1 MAFSKPIRWATFAAC
16 SVLGLAACSAVETWG
31 GASVGAAPD
40 VATGRRLFLSSCAG
54 CHGARG
60 DATGE
65 VADSLFPP
73 PRDLTRGEFRFRS
86 TASGTLPTRA
96 DLARTVELGLPGS
109 AMPAWRGLF
118 TDNEIASVVL
128 FVETL
133 SPRFAQEPRRAE
145 DVLLPADLSP
155 VAATPELI
163 TRGRDLYVKMGCGEC
178 HGAEGRGDGKA
189 ASTSRNSD
197 GTVSHVFDFTY
208 GTYKGGASPVD
219 VYRTFV
225 TGLDGAPMPAF
236 DQSLPE
242 ESDRW
247 ALVAYVRSLGRARG
261 LGFYFSERPTWNEPM
276 ADRPAAAHKGP
287 AEPQTPETPGSES
300 AAPRDDGW

>member
-1 MAFSKPIRWATFAAC
+1 MASSNHTRLVAVLGGC
-16 SVLGLAACSAVETWG
+16 LLGLAACSATAIWHSDQPS
-31 GASVGAAPD
+31 APPD
-40 VATGRRLFLSSCAG
+40 VATGRRLYLASCAG
-54 CHGARG
+54 CHGVRG

-65 VADSLFPP
+65 IAASVFPP
-73 PRDLTRGEFRFRS
+73 PRDFTRGEFRFRS

-96 DLARTVELGLPGS
+96 DLARTIDLGLPGS
-109 AMPAWRGLF
+109 AMPSWRGLLS
-118 TDNEIASVVL
+118 DNEIASIVL

-133 SPRFAQEPRRAE
+133 SPRFAQEQRQPE
-145 DVLLPADLSP
+145 DVILPADLSP
-155 VAATPELI
+155 VAATPELV

-189 ASTSRNSD
+189 AATSRNSD

-208 GTYKGGASPVD
+208 GVYKAGDAPVD

-242 ESDRW
+242 EADRW
-247 ALVAYVRSLGRARG
+247 ALVAYVLSLGRARG
-261 LGFYFSERPTWNEPM
+261 LTYYFSERPTWRDPM
-276 ADRPAAAHKGP
+276 AANLEAARKTPAQPDATTTP
-287 AEPQTPETPGSES
+287 APESTP
-300 AAPRDDGW
+300 PRDDGW